1 MLFVRLIVLLSFI
14 LIIPSVQSD
23 EGQLDKS
30 LSDLNTLLEQDPK
43 QAIIRVS
50 ELNQLFV
57 HPQPSSRLWFE
68 LKIIEVKAEIKL
80 GLYQDAKQHLYQ
92 LESYLPVMAQFSEA
106 PALIKLLLAQIEQKQ
121 SNIESSFTL
130 LEQALGVVPKELVVL
145 RSDILHSLAR
155 GLRYKARYREAERVV
170 KDAISLV
177 EPINDKA
184 RLGTYYNQLG
194 VIYDYMGS
202 LQLALRFHEK
212 SLKLQRSLKN
222 QQGISNSLYNIG
234 EIYRDLEKYNKAL
247 LHFKQA
253 LEVDKSLGDP
263 IHIAN
268 SHGKLSQVY
277 LQQGEIELALS
288 HSQSGIELARSSRS
302 DSDLAWQFSILAKIY
317 VAQDALSQALS
328 VAQEALSLAIS
339 AKASRTERTVR
350 LVIIEIELVQG
361 QYAKALAGID
371 QVLTLPGVGHSY
383 LAKLYQYKA
392 QAQEKLGEFEHAL
405 RSLQQFIEIKAV
417 LYQDLDKQQALTLR
431 QNVEFIRQ
439 EQALKLIQN
448 EQALQ
453 KASLENLK
461 LQRGMGVSL
470 LLCFMA
476 VAIYIYKRQQQK
488 QKYVELEANMMAQS
502 LAQKN
507 RLLAD
512 VSHELRTPLAALKLT
527 VEAMQYNI
535 EPDPK
540 KGFEKIQKKI
550 GHLDNLIKDIY
561 QSAQFDNDVLTLD
574 KQPVDV
580 NALIEEIV
588 EEFQPMYATKQQ
600 SLSFTACT
608 NNSPCYVDPARIRQ
622 VLFNLLRNSHFYTSS
637 EGQTQV
643 NFESDEDHMKVTVE
657 DSFPGVAEQELEMIF
672 ERLYRCEGSRSRDHG
687 GSGLG
692 LAICQQIIRAH
703 GGNVGASH
711 SEMGG
716 VSISLYIPFEET
728 RSDS

>member
-1 MLFVRLIVLLSFI
+1 MRLIVLLSFI
-14 LIIPSVQSD
+14 FIIPSVHSD
-23 EGQLDKS
+23 GGQLDKS
-30 LSDLNTLLEQDPK
+30 LSDLNILLEQDPK
-43 QAIIRVS
+43 QAIIKVS
-50 ELNQLFV
+50 ELNQLFI

-68 LKIIEVKAEIKL
+68 LKIIEAKTEIKL

-222 QQGISNSLYNIG
+222 QQGLSNSLYNIG

-247 LHFKQA
+247 LHFEQA

-288 HSQSGIELARSSRS
+288 HSQSGIELTRSSRS
-302 DSDLAWQFSILAKIY
+302 NSDLAWQLSILAKIY

-361 QYAKALAGID
+361 HYAKALVDIE
-371 QVLTLPGVGHSY
+371 QVLTLPGIGNSY
-383 LAKLYQYKA
+383 LAKLHQYKA
-392 QAQEKLGEFEHAL
+392 QAQEKLGEFESAL
-405 RSLQQFIEIKAV
+405 HSLQQFIEIKAI

-453 KASLENLK
+453 QASLENLK

-476 VAIYIYKRQQQK
+476 IAIYIYKRQQQK
-488 QKYVELEANMMAQS
+488 HKYVELEADMMAQS
-502 LAQKN
+502 LTQKN

-527 VEAMQYNI
+527 VEAMQHNI

-540 KGFEKIQKKI
+540 KGFDKIQKKI
-550 GHLDNLIKDIY
+550 SHLDNLIKDIY

-580 NALIEEIV
+580 NVLIGEIV

-600 SLSFTACT
+600 SLSFEACT
-608 NNSPCYVDPARIRQ
+608 NNSLCFVDPARIRQ
-622 VLFNLLRNSHFYTSS
+622 VLFNLLRNSHFYTSN
-637 EGQTQV
+637 EGQTHV
-643 NFESDEDHMKVTVE
+643 NFESNEEHMKVTVE
-657 DSFPGVAEQELEMIF
+657 DSFPGVAEQDLEKIF

-692 LAICQQIIRAH
+692 LAICKQIIRAH

-716 VSISLYIPFEET
+716 VSITLYIPFEET

>member
-1 MLFVRLIVLLSFI
+1 MCVRLIVLLSFI
-14 LIIPSVQSD
+14 FLIPSVHSD

-30 LSDLNTLLEQDPK
+30 LSELNILLDQDPK
-43 QAIIRVS
+43 QAIVKVS
-50 ELNQLFV
+50 ELNQFFI

-68 LKIIEVKAEIKL
+68 LKIIEAKAEIKL

-92 LESYLPVMAQFSEA
+92 LESYLPVMAQFIEA

-177 EPINDKA
+177 EPIDDKA

-302 DSDLAWQFSILAKIY
+302 NSDLAWQLSILAKIY

-328 VAQEALSLAIS
+328 VAHEALSLAVA

-361 QYAKALAGID
+361 HYEKALVDID
-371 QVLTLPGVGHSY
+371 QVLTLPGIGASY
-383 LAKLYQYKA
+383 LAKLHQYKA
-392 QAQEKLGEFEHAL
+392 QAQEKLGEFENAL
-405 RSLQQFIEIKAV
+405 HSLQQFIEIKAI

-453 KASLENLK
+453 QASLENLK

-476 VAIYIYKRQQQK
+476 IAIYIYKRQQQK
-488 QKYVELEANMMAQS
+488 QKYVELEADMMAQS
-502 LAQKN
+502 LTQKN

-527 VEAMQYNI
+527 VEAMQHNI

-540 KGFEKIQKKI
+540 KGFDKIQKKI
-550 GHLDNLIKDIY
+550 SHLDNLIKDIY

-580 NALIEEIV
+580 NALIGEIV

-600 SLSFTACT
+600 SLSFAACT
-608 NNSPCYVDPARIRQ
+608 NNALCFVDPARIRQ
-622 VLFNLLRNSHFYTSS
+622 VLFNLLRNSHFYTSN

-643 NFESDEDHMKVTVE
+643 SFESNEAHMKVTVE
-657 DSFPGVAEQELEMIF
+657 DSFPGVAEQDLEKIF

-692 LAICQQIIRAH
+692 LAICKQIIRAH

-728 RSDS
+728 RSGS

>member
-1 MLFVRLIVLLSFI
+1 MH
-14 LIIPSVQSD
+14 SD
-23 EGQLDKS
+23 EGSLNKS
-30 LSDLNTLLEQDPK
+30 LSDLYVLLDQDPK
-43 QAIIRVS
+43 QAIVKVS
-50 ELNQLFV
+50 ELNQLFL
-57 HPQPSSRLWFE
+57 HPQPSSRLWYE
-68 LKIIEVKAEIKL
+68 LKIIEARAEIKL
-80 GLYQDAKQHLYQ
+80 GLYQEAKQHLYQ

-106 PALIKLLLAQIEQKQ
+106 PALIKLLLAQIEQNQ

-130 LEQALGVVPKELVVL
+130 LEQALSLVPKELVAL
-145 RSDILHSLAR
+145 RSDILHAQAR
-155 GLRYKARYREAERVV
+155 GLRYKARYREAEGVV

-177 EPINDKA
+177 EPINDQA

-212 SLKLQRSLKN
+212 SLKIQRGLQN

-234 EIYRDLEKYNKAL
+234 EIYRDMEKLSKAL

-268 SHGKLSQVY
+268 SHGKMSQVY
-277 LQQGEIELALS
+277 LQLGEVEQALT
-288 HSQSGIELARSSRS
+288 HSQIGIELARSSRS
-302 DSDLAWQFSILAKIY
+302 NSDLAWQLSILAKIY
-317 VAQDALSQALS
+317 VAQDALTQALS
-328 VAQEALSLAIS
+328 VAQEALSLAIT
-339 AKASRTERTVR
+339 AKANRTERTVR

-361 QYAKALAGID
+361 QYAQALAEID
-371 QVLTLPGVGHSY
+371 QVLTLPGVGNSY
-383 LAKLYQYKA
+383 LAKLYQYRA
-392 QAQEKLGEFEHAL
+392 QALEKLGEFESAL
-405 RSLQQFIEIKAV
+405 HSLHQYIEVKAA
-417 LYQDLDKQQALTLR
+417 LYQDLDKQQALTMR

-453 KASLENLK
+453 QASLENLK

-476 VAIYIYKRQQQK
+476 IAIYIYKRQQQK
-488 QKYVELEANMMAQS
+488 QKYVELEADMMAES
-502 LAQKN
+502 LSQKN

-527 VEAMQYNI
+527 VEAMQHNI
-535 EPDPK
+535 EPDPV

-550 GHLDNLIKDIY
+550 SHLDNLIKDIY

-580 NALIEEIV
+580 NLLITEIV
-588 EEFQPMYATKQQ
+588 EEFQPMYATKLQ
-600 SLSFTACT
+600 SLRFSACA
-608 NNSPCYVDPARIRQ
+608 NNSLCFVDPARIRQ

-637 EGQTQV
+637 EGETQIH
-643 NFESDEDHMKVTVE
+643 FESHEGHMELIVE
-657 DSFPGVAEQELEMIF
+657 DSFPGVAEQELEKIF

-703 GGNVGASH
+703 GGNVSASH

-716 VSISLYIPFEET
+716 VAISLYIPFEEV